1 MNEDYN
7 DYKMKETFITERDI
21 DELREIFKIEYA
33 KKKGWNPDN
42 LTIEQVNE
50 ISSDPKWKSGN
61 FLLKS

>member
-1 MNEDYN
+1 MNDEYDLIK
-7 DYKMKETFITERDI
+7 DSIISEREI

-50 ISSDPKWKSGN
+50 ISSDPKWKTGN
-61 FLLKS
+61 FLIKS

>member
-1 MNEDYN
+1 MNEEYDLIK
-7 DYKMKETFITERDI
+7 DSTISEREI

-50 ISSDPKWKSGN
+50 ISSDPKWKTGN